1 MFEVG
6 IKETDNQLTELEKK
20 LKNIVTNY
28 GKLELKV
35 QVDGLKAFTAALES
49 IGQSKGLDALQKRID
64 VLQVTLAN
72 VGMSGAKSIQEFE
85 AAVKT
90 TSAVAEQYTQR
101 INQMTAARDKFANG
115 STQWMSLNN
124 KLTDFQND
132 KQVIAIYAQEQ
143 VAIKNLED
151 AKARLSNTNAEEVE
165 SYQKVISS
173 IKTLSTA
180 ANTLKT
186 VLGSWDAGKGNI
198 AQLVEQFEKLHKEI
212 SGIATS
218 LKGIDPS
225 KLNFSG
231 LNINVGN
238 IAGLGDLNS
247 AIRGLEVSINDI
259 IRLFSNLANA
269 VKLQPLDDQI
279 KALLER
285 CERAETKLR
294 EVGEAA
300 RYLNERAGERTQQ
313 KSQNIAGIAGLNEEN
328 VERVSNLFERYRKLL
343 ADVQNQT
350 ANIGGIQ
357 NVAEKLGLNQTIVDQ
372 AAKRFEAL
380 WKTIENSMAGMEKY
394 KGFPVL
400 DQSSDQLAKLR
411 AEFSAL
417 LSEYKLVTQ
426 ESNNYNKA
434 TERNAK
440 AEQARLEKAAAVQ
453 QKIDEM
459 RQKTFSNLGI
469 RENDPGM
476 QNMQTAL
483 DNIMQKLT
491 KVREDID
498 LYRAAI
504 GQGSKES
511 IDFGQKGLKE
521 AESQA
526 ETLMRQYAALYEA
539 MERLRSGGNER
550 PLLSTVQQNKELE
563 MLNEA
568 YRKGA
573 SELQKKAKAEDEA
586 QKAAERSAKAQQRAQ
601 ERIQNAAKRTSE
613 NLGTLTDRL
622 DAKKLNFK
630 GMDFTEL
637 DTAIGKIRAI
647 KAELENFATTGRSS
661 FGNTAK
667 EIVQT
672 MGLSQ
677 ANEEARI
684 AVGHLTT
691 GKREAE
697 KANKELSDSEQ
708 RLANAVKG
716 TSDSMR
722 GQSQVLSDLKMMAT
736 QYLSVWGAQ
745 SFISNIIETGG
756 LLEQQRLSL
765 SAILGDM
772 GKAQTLFDQIK
783 GMALKS
789 PFGVVE
795 LDKMSK
801 QLAAYSF
808 EYEELFDWTKRLA
821 DISAATGTSVDRL
834 ALALGHVRSEGAL
847 SGYTLRQ
854 FAMANVPVLRMLSE
868 NLGISTK
875 EVRERVKK
883 KEISAEDVQDIL
895 KQLTEDGGMFAN
907 AQETMSEALNAKF
920 KNLRDAFDIMYGE
933 IAESGVGDK
942 LKDLAVILTNGA
954 KHWER
959 LANDVKDVA
968 IAFGIGKLAMLM
980 YNTALGKGTA
990 ITLKSA
996 LASKQKEIANL
1007 ELTASYRKLTASEQ
1021 ATMANA
1027 TKLNATNIST
1037 LLSTKK
1043 LTYAELERAVALG
1056 KVDKAVAL
1064 SALGMQKMHKQMALL
1079 RQIAPL
1085 QGFARIWAILT
1096 YNIKLAS
1103 AAVKSFMASAWPLLA
1118 LTAVFELWNRRSE
1131 QRDNANDM
1139 AKNMA
1144 GNTRGREAYE
1154 MRDSLADSRKLSS
1167 EALKQN
1173 ISEMQEA
1180 LIAANAYTDELK
1192 KQVDATNDLAT
1203 KYDLL
1208 KDKIGEVSDAY
1219 EEHKN
1224 AQEAMLKDAWGAVEG
1239 EWYNPASYFEDN
1251 MLEDTKQ
1258 FDTAMAEFQKKLT
1271 IASKQIKGVL
1281 SEWLQNQGLY
1291 DEAYAK
1297 MTGKQIFESL
1307 GKDTQS
1313 SFLNYAWN
1321 ARGLD
1326 DTTSE
1331 MLRDIS
1337 VAYNKV
1343 GDKLADMSGEQG
1355 EKFANIMKAIYE
1367 ESFHVDLSKADQE
1380 QVNAFD
1386 KWLKDTLARAEGLSN
1401 DAKEALRNIVIDFT
1415 VTLKPNYVVDQ
1426 PQTPQEVVAS
1436 QIGDNKW
1443 LSGFFG
1449 RQNGGIPSTWT
1460 PEQAQK
1466 EVKKYKQL
1474 FGDIS
1479 LSNLDTAPKKLN
1491 TLLDGLEETKK
1502 NLQNTLSNG
1511 LLSDEENAEIQKSL
1525 AETSDSIDKANKA
1538 LKDVGAKRQRK
1549 GDKSGKKNLDT
1560 ERAKAVREQVRVIKE
1575 AADAYQYWR
1584 DKVGDESAWEH
1595 VKSEFGDVLHDIGIT
1610 AQNIQDVRG
1619 QLKRIPLM
1627 KEYREIT
1634 DQKVKTEIDKERAKE
1649 EDQFIRKDFE
1659 KQTEEFLSKTKIKLD
1674 QLTRSWKT
1682 FNTVRDAT
1690 GDINLAVKISG
1701 ADFQFGVAEN
1711 IAEELKKRIEKSMK
1725 DVGINPIELNVEWS
1739 DKDIENAVH
1748 DAFAASKPVREKGE
1762 SEDDYKKRLQEYE
1775 AHIKSIV
1782 EETKKWRDLETELRD
1797 NAVTTYV
1804 NLLKDADS
1812 LTQKV
1817 RTANTEYEKQIE
1829 HLRVLRDLQVGDK
1842 NKISND
1848 EYERL
1853 SRKADVNRKLTIA
1866 SDLTSTLD
1874 WSATS
1879 QFFGKVFTDAG
1890 ETLRNYL
1897 SKFISSDEF
1906 KGMDVTQQKKY
1917 LDLQANI
1924 DKSSGKY
1931 AQPLSPATWSNLA
1944 KKTKNVQDAFV
1955 DLVAKTKELEEAKQ
1969 DEKDAAQA
1977 LEDARKNGTGE
1988 SEASYRLLQA
1998 TSNRVSAEN
2007 AVNQA
2012 NKEVIQAEQERRT
2025 AEEEAVRGLN
2035 GLNSALGNITSGS
2048 LVELTMGFG
2057 NLIEMFS
2064 GKKNLSGTL
2073 SELLGGTSGT
2083 GQIIAA
2089 VLQLL
2094 DMLKD
2099 KSAEKVEEM
2108 LRGMFDAVVGILK
2121 DFLTGKL
2128 TEAIIEASIE
2138 GIGKIVEAIVENI
2151 PNMAMGGIGGLLK
2164 GEGIVF
2170 KSVEGLVKGLGSGFG
2185 NAIEGLLGVDFNN
2198 SNEAEVRESIERLN
2212 KENERL
2218 ATVIEEATKELK
2230 ESNGMRAV
2238 NAAKEARDA
2247 QTQYNANIMNKWR
2260 EGMGY
2265 HSAHHSNSYSWDL
2278 EDSTQDEVN
2287 AALRAYA
2294 EKTGKELKQINVDN
2308 WEEFMTL
2315 TPEEMDYI
2323 RKHAQGA
2330 WEDITTE
2337 GKYEWVHEYLNEYA
2351 DQAGKLEEMSEELRE
2366 KLTLQSVSGL
2376 HDQFVNE
2383 LMDMDKS
2390 AKDFSKDFSKMLMK
2404 AVLNAQIADLLDDQ
2418 LKQWRDTMATYMEED
2433 GDFLSP
2439 AHIAELQKMWD
2450 NIVAQGLKIRDNV
2463 ASAVGYT
2470 GEGSSSG
2477 LSSNIKNI
2485 SEQTA
2490 DILASYLNAVRADVA
2505 VNRQMISQY
2514 FPMYYQA
2521 MTTGNQ
2527 SLKNIENHTSAIM
2540 QSNETIANRISAL
2553 DDKFNGLKNGTWR
2566 MPVA

>member
-6 IKETDNQLTELEKK
+6 IKETDNQLTELEKR

-35 QVDGLKAFTAALES
+35 QVDGLKAFTAALEN

-151 AKARLSNTNAEEVE
+151 AKARLSNTNAQEVE

-173 IKTLSTA
+173 IETLSTA

-186 VLGSWDAGKGNI
+186 ALGSWDAGKGNI

-269 VKLQPLDDQI
+269 VKLQPLDDQV
-279 KALLER
+279 KALFER
-285 CERAETKLR
+285 CERAENKLR

-357 NVAEKLGLNQTIVDQ
+357 NVAEKLGLNPTIVDQ

-380 WKTIENSMAGMEKY
+380 WKTIENSMVGMEKY

-400 DQSSDQLAKLR
+400 EKSSDQLAKIRADFNALR
-411 AEFSAL
+411 
-417 LSEYKLVTQ
+417 SEYKQVIQ
-426 ESNNYNKA
+426 EANNFNRS
-434 TERNAK
+434 TEK
-440 AEQARLEKAAAVQ
+440 
-453 QKIDEM
+453 
-459 RQKTFSNLGI
+459 
-469 RENDPGM
+469 
-476 QNMQTAL
+476 
-483 DNIMQKLT
+483 
-491 KVREDID
+491 
-498 LYRAAI
+498 
-504 GQGSKES
+504 GS
-511 IDFGQKGLKE
+511 
-521 AESQA
+521 SQ
-526 ETLMRQYAALYEA
+526 
-539 MERLRSGGNER
+539 S
-550 PLLSTVQQNKELE
+550 
-563 MLNEA
+563 
-568 YRKGA
+568 
-573 SELQKKAKAEDEA
+573 
-586 QKAAERSAKAQQRAQ
+586 
-601 ERIQNAAKRTSE
+601 
-613 NLGTLTDRL
+613 
-622 DAKKLNFK
+622 
-630 GMDFTEL
+630 
-637 DTAIGKIRAI
+637 
-647 KAELENFATTGRSS
+647 
-661 FGNTAK
+661 
-667 EIVQT
+667 
-672 MGLSQ
+672 
-677 ANEEARI
+677 EARI
-684 AVGHLTT
+684 RKLGMAFNEL
-691 GKREAE
+691 KNYM
-697 KANKELSDSEQ
+697 KANGGSDEMKRLQTEIQGAIRKMRDLMNAGKYGEAINVYERLSGIIRQAASATKDFERAQQSVSGTVSHT
-708 RLANAVKG
+708 NAQL
-716 TSDSMR
+716 M
-722 GQSQVLSDLKMMAT
+722 GQSQILSDLKSMAM

-745 SFISNIIETGG
+745 TFINNIIELGG
-756 LLEQQRLSL
+756 QLEQQRLSIG
-765 SAILGDM
+765 AILQDT
-772 GKAQTLFDQIK
+772 AQANHLFGQIK
-783 GMALKS
+783 DLAIKS
-789 PFGVVE
+789 PFGVQQ
-795 LDKMSK
+795 LDQMTK
-801 QLAAYSF
+801 QLSAYGFKYS
-808 EYEELFDWTKRLA
+808 ELYDMTKRLA
-821 DISAATGTSVDRL
+821 DISAATGTGVDRL

-854 FAMANVPVLRMLSE
+854 FSMGNIPLLQKLSE
-868 NLGISTK
+868 NLGKTTQEIRKMT
-875 EVRERVKK
+875 RN
-883 KEISAEDVQDIL
+883 KEIGYEEVLNVI
-895 KQLTEDGGMFAN
+895 KQLTDESGMFYN
-907 AQETMSEALNAKF
+907 AQEVMSQALNAKF
-920 KNLRDAFDIMYGE
+920 KNLRDSFQIMYSE
-933 IAESGVGDK
+933 MAEGAPGDFLKGVATVLTDISKSWRVLMPVVLSGAG
-942 LKDLAVILTNGA
+942 
-954 KHWER
+954 
-959 LANDVKDVA
+959 
-968 IAFGIGKLAMLM
+968 
-980 YNTALGKGTA
+980 ALG
-990 ITLKSA
+990 I
-996 LASKQKEIANL
+996 
-1007 ELTASYRKLTASEQ
+1007 YKL
-1021 ATMANA
+1021 ATMA
-1027 TKLNATNIST
+1027 LNH
-1037 LLSTKK
+1037 
-1043 LTYAELERAVALG
+1043 ELERTGKTLGVNAIATSKYSASQLRAIATTGRWTLALRGLGNALMSIG
-1056 KVDKAVAL
+1056 KFMFNPITLGFAAIEGLIYLWSKHNDEVRKAKDLTKAYGEAAEESEKNISKQL
-1064 SALGMQKMHKQMALL
+1064 EKIKPFSTNLDNSALKTGIDSMTESLKNYAVNGQSIINSMFDKDSEGRVMSMAEKYKYL
-1079 RQIAPL
+1079 RKELENTINVYKELKRVKDAFEYGINESDGGWL
-1085 QGFARIWAILT
+1085 DDNVETDLT
-1096 YNIKLAS
+1096 QYS
-1103 AAVKSFMASAWPLLA
+1103 
-1118 LTAVFELWNRRSE
+1118 
-1131 QRDNANDM
+1131 
-1139 AKNMA
+1139 
-1144 GNTRGREAYE
+1144 EAY
-1154 MRDSLADSRKLSS
+1154 
-1167 EALKQN
+1167 
-1173 ISEMQEA
+1173 
-1180 LIAANAYTDELK
+1180 K
-1192 KQVDATNDLAT
+1192 KFVDDVTS
-1203 KYDLL
+1203 Y
-1208 KDKIGEVSDAY
+1208 
-1219 EEHKN
+1219 N
-1224 AQEAMLKDAWGAVEG
+1224 AQYGNSIENAIKAAEKAD
-1239 EWYNPASYFEDN
+1239 PAFAKATQNLTSY
-1251 MLEDTKQ
+1251 
-1258 FDTAMAEFQKKLT
+1258 
-1271 IASKQIKGVL
+1271 
-1281 SEWLQNQGLY
+1281 
-1291 DEAYAK
+1291 
-1297 MTGKQIFESL
+1297 
-1307 GKDTQS
+1307 
-1313 SFLNYAWN
+1313 
-1321 ARGLD
+1321 
-1326 DTTSE
+1326 
-1331 MLRDIS
+1331 
-1337 VAYNKV
+1337 
-1343 GDKLADMSGEQG
+1343 GDKLAEFWSNPEKYKKAAKAMGNLFGSGAG
-1355 EKFANIMKAIYE
+1355 
-1367 ESFHVDLSKADQE
+1367 
-1380 QVNAFD
+1380 
-1386 KWLKDTLARAEGLSN
+1386 SN
-1401 DAKEALRNIVIDFT
+1401 DADRLNE
-1415 VTLKPNYVVDQ
+1415 
-1426 PQTPQEVVAS
+1426 S
-1436 QIGDNKW
+1436 
-1443 LSGFFG
+1443 FFG
-1449 RQNGGIPSTWT
+1449 YLGNKKTAMDELDQFIDNTEERLKEKGYDFSKELA
-1460 PEQAQK
+1460 PEQVGALLKMSKDWLEKHPEWENIYSEIK
-1466 EVKKYKQL
+1466 EKLEGRWPIKIEPDTSAVDEGLPQWMQDIQDELDGTGITLTADMSMEQIFDAMKKGY
-1474 FGDIS
+1474 
-1479 LSNLDTAPKKLN
+1479 DTAQTAIDKLGPLAFNVGLKLDNITAESIAKYGTVGSADYNPELYAGLSELLKNIGVNKTIDTAGKKRGWDFGKLKKNGTPKK
-1491 TLLDGLEETKK
+1491 EK
-1502 NLQNTLSNG
+1502 
-1511 LLSDEENAEIQKSL
+1511 ENQEA
-1525 AETSDSIDKANKA
+1525 
-1538 LKDVGAKRQRK
+1538 
-1549 GDKSGKKNLDT
+1549 
-1560 ERAKAVREQVRVIKE
+1560 AKAVREQVRVIKE
-1575 AADAYQYWR
+1575 AADAFQYWR
-1584 DKVGDESAWEH
+1584 EKVGDKGAWEH
-1595 VKSEFGDVLHDIGIT
+1595 VQSEFGDVLKKIGIT
-1610 AQNIQDVRG
+1610 ANDITDVRKH
-1619 QLKRIPLM
+1619 LNDIP
-1627 KEYREIT
+1627 KTKAYKAIT
-1634 DQKVKTEIDKERAKE
+1634 NEKVRTEVDKEIAKE
-1649 EDQFIRKDFE
+1649 NDQYTRKDFE

-1682 FNTVRDAT
+1682 FNTVREAT
-1690 GDINLAVKISG
+1690 GDINLAVKLSG

-1711 IAEELKKRIEKSMK
+1711 IAEELKKRIEKSIK

-1748 DAFAASKPVREKGE
+1748 AAFAASKPVQEKGE

-1866 SDLTSTLD
+1866 SDLTSTID

-1906 KGMDVTQQKKY
+1906 KRMDVTQQKKY

-1931 AQPLSPATWSNLA
+1931 AHPISPTTWSNLA

-1969 DEKDAAQA
+1969 EEKDAAQA
-1977 LEDARKNGTGE
+1977 LKDARKNGTGE

-1998 TSNRVSAEN
+1998 ASNRVSAEN
-2007 AVNQA
+2007 AVNKA

-2048 LVELTMGFG
+2048 LVDLTMGFG

-2089 VLQLL
+2089 ALQLL

-2108 LRGMFDAVVGILK
+2108 LRGVFDAVVGILK

-2138 GIGKIVEAIVENI
+2138 GVGKIVEAIVENI

-2164 GEGIVF
+2164 GEGIVY

-2185 NAIEGLLGVDFNN
+2185 NAIENLFGFDANN
-2198 SNEAEVRESIERLN
+2198 SNEAEVRESIDRLN

-2230 ESNGMRAV
+2230 ESNGMRAI

-2383 LMDMDKS
+2383 LMDMEKS

-2553 DDKFNGLKNGTWR
+2553 DDKVNGLKNGTWR

>member
-6 IKETDNQLTELEKK
+6 IKETDEQLTKLEER

-35 QVDGLKAFTAALES
+35 QVDGLKAFTAALEN

-151 AKARLSNTNAEEVE
+151 AKARLSNTNAQEVE

-173 IKTLSTA
+173 IETLSTA

-186 VLGSWDAGKGNI
+186 ALGSWDAGKGNI

-269 VKLQPLDDQI
+269 VKLQPLDDQV

-294 EVGEAA
+294 DVGEAA

-328 VERVSNLFERYRKLL
+328 IERVSNLFERYRKLL

-357 NVAEKLGLNQTIVDQ
+357 NVAEKLGLNPTIVDQ

-380 WKTIENSMAGMEKY
+380 WKTIENSMVGMEKY

-400 DQSSDQLAKLR
+400 EKSSDQLAKIRADFNALR
-411 AEFSAL
+411 
-417 LSEYKLVTQ
+417 SEYKQVIQ
-426 ESNNYNKA
+426 EANNFNRS
-434 TERNAK
+434 TEK
-440 AEQARLEKAAAVQ
+440 
-453 QKIDEM
+453 
-459 RQKTFSNLGI
+459 
-469 RENDPGM
+469 
-476 QNMQTAL
+476 
-483 DNIMQKLT
+483 
-491 KVREDID
+491 
-498 LYRAAI
+498 
-504 GQGSKES
+504 GS
-511 IDFGQKGLKE
+511 
-521 AESQA
+521 SQ
-526 ETLMRQYAALYEA
+526 
-539 MERLRSGGNER
+539 S
-550 PLLSTVQQNKELE
+550 
-563 MLNEA
+563 
-568 YRKGA
+568 
-573 SELQKKAKAEDEA
+573 
-586 QKAAERSAKAQQRAQ
+586 
-601 ERIQNAAKRTSE
+601 
-613 NLGTLTDRL
+613 
-622 DAKKLNFK
+622 
-630 GMDFTEL
+630 
-637 DTAIGKIRAI
+637 
-647 KAELENFATTGRSS
+647 
-661 FGNTAK
+661 
-667 EIVQT
+667 
-672 MGLSQ
+672 
-677 ANEEARI
+677 EARI
-684 AVGHLTT
+684 RKLGMAFNEL
-691 GKREAE
+691 KNYM
-697 KANKELSDSEQ
+697 KANGGSDEMKRLQTEIQGAIRKMRDLMNAGDFSGASQVFERISGAIRQATSATKEYEKSKQQAAAANNQLTSSEQ
-708 RLANAVKG
+708 QLANAIKG
-716 TSDSMR
+716 TSDQMR
-722 GQSQVLSDLKMMAT
+722 GQSQILSDLKSMAM

-745 SFISNIIETGG
+745 SFINNIIEIGG
-756 LLEQQRLSL
+756 QLEMQRLSIG
-765 SAILGDM
+765 AILQDTEH
-772 GKAQTLFDQIK
+772 ANDLFEKIK
-783 GMALKS
+783 TQALKS

-795 LDKMSK
+795 LDAMTK
-801 QLAAYSF
+801 QLSAYGF
-808 EYEELFDWTKRLA
+808 QYNELFDMTKRLA
-821 DISAATGTSVDRL
+821 DISAATGTGVDRL
-834 ALALGHVRSEGAL
+834 ALALGHVRSEAAL

-854 FAMANVPVLRMLSE
+854 FSMANIPLAKKLSE
-868 NLGISTK
+868 HLSEVEK
-875 EVRERVKK
+875 RFVSVAEVRKRVRSKD
-883 KEISAEDVQDIL
+883 IGYEDVVKVL
-895 KQLTEDGGMFAN
+895 KDLTDEGGMFYN
-907 AQETMSEALNAKF
+907 AQEVMASSIKARF
-920 KNLRDAFDIMYGE
+920 KNLRDAFAIMYGE
-933 IAESGVGDK
+933 IAESSVGDSLKELATSLTVLAKNWKSFIPLLEAGTVAFGAYKLSVLATNAALGANNASVVRNIMSYKQKQAVELQSVAIVRELTVSEKELIRTKDMLTAANIRVAMSTGSLTKADALRLVGLRKVSLEESKALVRMGLLSAAEVRAARSGSIMGIQMGKLGNQIKLLGASAATSVANLAKTIINPWTIAFAAMSAGMSMWQNYKQRQEDMANYVDSIRSRSVEGSKNLTGTVAKMNDVDVKKASADDLKMAISQIIDK
-942 LKDLAVILTNGA
+942 LKDYDPSWQLSLKEAFTDEQTGKVRSQAEQFERLRNALNETADAYKHLKETKEAFMNADDSSGGKWYELQERFSTNVNDYNDAFGKYGKAATELAGHIDEVEEALRRAIAADNEFAQAAEGKSMREQIDILMRNWNDYGNGTNFGAAKTAFEKTLNENGIINGLNEAASRMDNLNRAWWALQASAERFKERLYKDLVTNGNYPKDPSQWSKA
-954 KHWER
+954 QNDAVLMEYNAFFDQFA
-959 LANDVKDVA
+959 ANVPENMRSDIISMINDLRTDITGGAPWRIPVMFGVGEPKQELEGWRADMQKWLNDHGLTFTITEEMSLEDVKK
-968 IAFGIGKLAMLM
+968 GIHAKLKEAQEIVDNSGRVLIKVGLDTSNLPSELPKALQTPWNQ
-980 YNTALGKGTA
+980 YN
-990 ITLKSA
+990 
-996 LASKQKEIANL
+996 
-1007 ELTASYRKLTASEQ
+1007 
-1021 ATMANA
+1021 
-1027 TKLNATNIST
+1027 LNRYTT
-1037 LLSTKK
+1037 EKK
-1043 LTYAELERAVALG
+1043 NVNGYNEFL
-1056 KVDKAVAL
+1056 D
-1064 SALGMQKMHKQMALL
+1064 
-1079 RQIAPL
+1079 
-1085 QGFARIWAILT
+1085 T
-1096 YNIKLAS
+1096 YNIEH
-1103 AAVKSFMASAWPLLA
+1103 P
-1118 LTAVFELWNRRSE
+1118 
-1131 QRDNANDM
+1131 
-1139 AKNMA
+1139 
-1144 GNTRGREAYE
+1144 
-1154 MRDSLADSRKLSS
+1154 
-1167 EALKQN
+1167 
-1173 ISEMQEA
+1173 
-1180 LIAANAYTDELK
+1180 
-1192 KQVDATNDLAT
+1192 
-1203 KYDLL
+1203 
-1208 KDKIGEVSDAY
+1208 KDKNKNKGED
-1219 EEHKN
+1219 
-1224 AQEAMLKDAWGAVEG
+1224 
-1239 EWYNPASYFEDN
+1239 
-1251 MLEDTKQ
+1251 
-1258 FDTAMAEFQKKLT
+1258 
-1271 IASKQIKGVL
+1271 
-1281 SEWLQNQGLY
+1281 
-1291 DEAYAK
+1291 
-1297 MTGKQIFESL
+1297 
-1307 GKDTQS
+1307 
-1313 SFLNYAWN
+1313 
-1321 ARGLD
+1321 
-1326 DTTSE
+1326 
-1331 MLRDIS
+1331 
-1337 VAYNKV
+1337 
-1343 GDKLADMSGEQG
+1343 
-1355 EKFANIMKAIYE
+1355 
-1367 ESFHVDLSKADQE
+1367 
-1380 QVNAFD
+1380 VN
-1386 KWLKDTLARAEGLSN
+1386 
-1401 DAKEALRNIVIDFT
+1401 
-1415 VTLKPNYVVDQ
+1415 
-1426 PQTPQEVVAS
+1426 
-1436 QIGDNKW
+1436 
-1443 LSGFFG
+1443 
-1449 RQNGGIPSTWT
+1449 
-1460 PEQAQK
+1460 
-1466 EVKKYKQL
+1466 
-1474 FGDIS
+1474 
-1479 LSNLDTAPKKLN
+1479 
-1491 TLLDGLEETKK
+1491 
-1502 NLQNTLSNG
+1502 
-1511 LLSDEENAEIQKSL
+1511 
-1525 AETSDSIDKANKA
+1525 
-1538 LKDVGAKRQRK
+1538 
-1549 GDKSGKKNLDT
+1549 
-1560 ERAKAVREQVRVIKE
+1560 AKAVRERVRVIKE

-1584 DKVGDESAWEH
+1584 EKVGDKSAWKH
-1595 VKSEFGDVLHDIGIT
+1595 VEDEFGSVLKKIGIT
-1610 AQNIQDVRG
+1610 AKDINDVRKH
-1619 QLKRIPLM
+1619 LNNIPNT
-1627 KEYREIT
+1627 KEYQAIK
-1634 DQKVKTEIDKERAKE
+1634 DQKVKTEVDKEIAKE
-1649 EDQFIRKDFE
+1649 NDQYFRKGFE
-1659 KQTEEFLSKTKIKLD
+1659 KQTEEYLSKTKIKLD

-1682 FNTVRDAT
+1682 FNAVREAT
-1690 GDINLAVKISG
+1690 GDINIAVKLSG
-1701 ADFQFGVAEN
+1701 ADFQLGVAEN

-1998 TSNRVSAEN
+1998 ASNRVSAEN

-2138 GIGKIVEAIVENI
+2138 GVGKIVEAIVENI

-2198 SNEAEVRESIERLN
+2198 SNEAEVRESIDRLN

-2230 ESNGMRAV
+2230 ESNGMRAI
-2238 NAAKEARDA
+2238 NAAKEAKDA

-2383 LMDMDKS
+2383 LMDMEKS

-2433 GDFLSP
+2433 GDNLSP

-2553 DDKFNGLKNGTWR
+2553 DDKVNGLKNGTWR